1 MIGRTNCSAGGGG
14 GLPDNAAILRVMAP
28 TGSTVTLTR
37 GGITKTSTGHPN
49 ADDAS
54 QNDYYF
60 IIPQTAFSSS
70 PWTVT
75 ATYGGKTDTQT
86 VVIESADEYDVLMS
100 YDFFLVRNGVLQ
112 NGVSL
117 VPAAASSSVTAPT
130 VTDENGYKKV
140 VLPSLSGFSFSAV
153 DFTQFSNVYLDA
165 EITREQYFT
174 WMYTGFYREG
184 QVGNNFNV
192 GMVVYKYITSY
203 FPRGVLSFDLAG
215 NPANY
220 DKFIFYSRASS
231 SSGFDLNIY
240 NIYCK

>member
-1 MIGRTNCSAGGGG
+1 MIGRTNCSAGGAG

-37 GGITKTSTGHPN
+37 GAVTKSSTGHTN
-49 ADDAS
+49 AADAS

-60 IIPQTAFSSS
+60 FIPQTAFSSS

-86 VVIESADEYDVLMS
+86 VVIEAADEYDVLMS

-112 NGVSL
+112 N
-117 VPAAASSSVTAPT
+117 SVTLGSLSNQTTPT
-130 VTDENGYKKV
+130 ITDETGYKKL
-140 VLPSLSGFSFSAV
+140 VLPSNSGAVFSEV
-153 DFTQFSNVYLDA
+153 DFTQFSTIYIDSAVERKEYLSYMLMGFSPYTYWESDTA
-165 EITREQYFT
+165 VSMSPYEKFT
-174 WMYTGFYREG
+174 MG
-184 QVGNNFNV
+184 
-192 GMVVYKYITSY
+192 
-203 FPRGVLSFDLAG
+203 FPRGVNTISLTGIPS
-215 NPANY
+215 AN
-220 DKFIFYSRASS
+220 KRFKISTKSSS